1 MAKSRRSRRVR
12 RQESEKPVPSPAAP
26 APQVAA
32 PVEKKAT
39 PAASRTTAT
48 VDFAREYYYV
58 YAELRQILLV
68 TAIMFAAMIGLS
80 FFI

>member
-39 PAASRTTAT
+39 PAASRTT

-68 TAIMFAAMIGLS
+68 TATMFAAMIGLS

>member
-39 PAASRTTAT
+39 PAASRTT